1 MRAACPRLVFFNMLD
16 EFRQASER
24 LFGKGLHVVSQIRS
38 LAHDVRDEPLQQ
50 GVAARIV
57 GKAATGKFNSL
68 L

>member
-1 MRAACPRLVFFNMLD
+1 MRSACPRLVFLNMLH

-24 LFGKGLHVVSQIRS
+24 LFGKGLHVMCQIRS

-50 GVAARIV
+50 GVAAAIV
-57 GKAATGKFNSL
+57 GKAATGQFNSL